1 MTRRVL
7 RLMLAVMGFACAAS
21 SALGQTRPLQIDD
34 VVKLEGFGRA
44 SISPG
49 GRWAVYEKR
58 GAYDTTP
65 RFDYGGRSTWA
76 ITDLWRVDLKDPARR
91 PRRLLPAEPVG
102 LLRGAWSPSGRYML
116 VYRFGR
122 GRYEVGIASP
132 DDRSVR
138 WSGLTP
144 EIPLTG
150 ASAEWITDDEIALTV
165 RPDGSLP
172 AIVRYYGGSQARA
185 AEAWERTATGRE
197 ASRTIVEARAGVART
212 ETPDP
217 LQALVVLNI
226 ATGQTRTIAEGR
238 IADFAVSPDGRKVAV
253 VKGGER
259 MAVRADVLD
268 QAESPTRQRLVFADL
283 KTGAVASPLEGFD
296 VAPYLLRWSPESR
309 RLLVWARRDGQAWT
323 EGALMQVG
331 EADASVIP
339 STGLTPGGGGDILR
353 GVRAD
358 WLDGVPVLYA
368 RADSTQR
375 FDWYALRDG
384 DAPKPLT
391 TTLTAPPSRLA
402 ATGKKALHMF
412 ADGALWAVNLTGVR
426 RTSPRGAKVSE
437 VVIGDIDRAFRLKFN
452 EAPRQDLVLALA
464 ADGASLVLGGSRRVR
479 KIAAGNL
486 RSRPLAMS
494 PDAVLFLDR
503 SELVETLTLKTSE
516 GVRNLDTVNAGLA
529 DVVLS
534 KPRSIEHL
542 DAFGRPTQSW
552 LFLPPGAE
560 DASTKGLIVQV
571 YPGSVDTGEWY
582 GPQTLTYGLRAVT
595 LAGAGYAVLTPSIP
609 IGEGG
614 TTDLDFYVRSVDAA
628 VDAALAAQPNLPRDR
643 IAVQGHSFGGYT
655 ALAIATR
662 TDRYRSYI
670 ASSGMSD
677 WFGEWGEFVP
687 ATRLMPED
695 GLMIMNQQGYVET
708 GQGELSAK
716 PWEGAQAY
724 VDHSPYLAAD
734 KITAPV
740 LLITADRDFIP
751 MSQSERMF
759 SALYRLGG
767 TTRLLTYW
775 GEHHHLLSPANMR
788 DLHAEVFAWL
798 DRTLAPPV
806 TVSPDAT
813 AGAPTP

>member
-21 SALGQTRPLQIDD
+21 SVLAETRPLQIDD
-34 VVKLEGFGRA
+34 IVKLEGFGRA
-44 SISPG
+44 SISPD

-65 RFDYGGRSTWA
+65 RFDFGGRSTWA
-76 ITDLWRVDLKDPARR
+76 ITDLWRVDLMEPTKR

-102 LLRGAWSPSGRYML
+102 LLRGPWSPSGRRML
-116 VYRFGR
+116 VYRFGH
-122 GRYEVGIASP
+122 GRYELGIASP

-150 ASAEWITDDEIALTV
+150 ASAEWITDDDIALTI

-185 AEAWERTATGRE
+185 TQAWERTAMGRE
-197 ASRTIVEARAGVART
+197 ASRTVVEAQGGVATT

-217 LQALVVLNI
+217 IQALVVLNVP
-226 ATGQTRTIAEGR
+226 TGQTRTIAEGR

-253 VKGGER
+253 IKGGER
-259 MAVRADVLD
+259 MAVRPDNLD

-283 KTGAVASPLEGFD
+283 ETGALADPLEGFD
-296 VAPYLLRWSPESR
+296 VAPYLLRWSPGSD
-309 RLLVWARRDGQAWT
+309 RLLVWARRDGAAWT
-323 EGALMQVG
+323 GGALMQVD
-331 EADASVIP
+331 EAGASVIS
-339 STGLTPGGGGDILR
+339 STGLTPGAGGDILR

-358 WLDGVPVLYA
+358 WVDSVPVLYA
-368 RADSTQR
+368 RTASAPR
-375 FDWYALRDG
+375 FDWYALREG
-384 DAPKPLT
+384 EAPRSLT
-391 TTLTAPPSRLA
+391 ATLTAPPSHLA
-402 ATGKKALHMF
+402 AAGERALYMF
-412 ADGALWAVNLTGVR
+412 ADGALWAVDLSGAR
-426 RTSPRGAKVSE
+426 RTSPRGSKVRE

-452 EAPRQDLVLALA
+452 EAPRQERVLALR
-464 ADGASLVLGGSRRVR
+464 ADGASMLLEGDRVR
-479 KIAAGNL
+479 KIAEGS
-486 RSRPLAMS
+486 REGRPLAMS
-494 PDAVLFLDR
+494 PQGVLVLDR
-503 SELVETLTLKTSE
+503 AEMVETLRLRTAET
-516 GVRNLDTVNAGLA
+516 VRDIDIVNAGLA

-534 KPRSIEHL
+534 RPRPIDHL
-542 DAFGRPTQSW
+542 DAFGRPTRSW

-560 DASTKGLIVQV
+560 EGRAKALVVQV
-571 YPGSVDTGEWY
+571 YPGSVDDGEWY
-582 GPQTLTYGLRAVT
+582 GPQILTYGLRAVT
-595 LAGAGYAVLTPSIP
+595 MAGAGYAVLTPSIP
-609 IGEGG
+609 IGDAG

-628 VDAALAAQPNLPRDR
+628 VDAALQAAPNLPQDR
-643 IAVQGHSFGGYT
+643 IAIQGHSFGGYT

-662 TDRYRSYI
+662 SKRYRSYI

-687 ATRLMPED
+687 ATRIMPED
-695 GLMIMNQQGYVET
+695 GQMLMNQQGYVET

-716 PWEGAQAY
+716 PWENPETYAA
-724 VDHSPYLAAD
+724 HSPYLAAD
-734 KITAPV
+734 QVTAPV

-767 TTRLLTYW
+767 TTRMVTYW

-788 DLHAEVFAWL
+788 DLHAEVFDWL
-798 DRTLAPPV
+798 DRTLAIPPPLSSE
-806 TVSPDAT
+806 TT
-813 AGAPTP
+813 AAAPTP

>member
-21 SALGQTRPLQIDD
+21 TALGQSRPLQIDD

-44 SISPG
+44 SISPD

-65 RFDYGGRSTWA
+65 GFDFGGRSTWA
-76 ITDLWRVDLKDPARR
+76 ITDLWRVNLTDTTRR
-91 PRRLLPAEPVG
+91 PQRLLPAEPVG
-102 LLRGAWSPSGRYML
+102 LLRGPWSPSGRHML
-116 VYRFGR
+116 VYRFGH

-172 AIVRYYGGSQARA
+172 AIVRYYGGSQAEA
-185 AEAWERTATGRE
+185 TEAWERTAKGHE

-217 LQALVVLNI
+217 IQALVILNI
-226 ATGQTRTIAEGR
+226 PTGQTRTIAEGR

-259 MAVRADVLD
+259 MAVRPDVLD

-296 VAPYLLRWSPESR
+296 VAPYLLRWSPESG
-309 RLLVWARRDGQAWT
+309 RLLVWARRDGLAWT
-323 EGALMQVG
+323 EGALMQVD
-331 EADASVIP
+331 EAGASVIP
-339 STGLTPGGGGDILR
+339 STGLTPGAGGDILR

-368 RADSTQR
+368 RTDSSRR

-384 DAPKPLT
+384 DEPRPLT

-402 ATGKKALHMF
+402 ATGMKSLYMF
-412 ADGALWAVNLTGVR
+412 ADGALWAVDFSGAR

-437 VVIGDIDRAFRLKFN
+437 VVIGDIDKAFRLKFN
-452 EAPRQDLVLALA
+452 EAPRQDLILALR
-464 ADGASLVLGGSRRVR
+464 ADGASLVLGGSGRAR

-486 RSRPLAMS
+486 SSRPLAMS

-503 SELVETLTLKTSE
+503 SEMVETLTLKTAD
-516 GVRNLDTVNAGLA
+516 GVRDLDTVNAGLA

-534 KPRSIEHL
+534 KPRPIDHL

-560 DASTKGLIVQV
+560 AGSAKALIVQV

-595 LAGAGYAVLTPSIP
+595 MAGAGYAVLTPSIP
-609 IGEGG
+609 IGEPG

-628 VDAALAAQPNLPRDR
+628 VDAALAAQPDLPRDR

-662 TDRYRSYI
+662 SNRYRSYI
-670 ASSGMSD
+670 ASSAMSD

-695 GLMIMNQQGYVET
+695 GLMMMNQQGYVET
-708 GQGELSAK
+708 GQGELSGT
-716 PWEGAQAY
+716 PWEDAQTY

-759 SALYRLGG
+759 SALYRLGR
-767 TTRLLTYW
+767 TTRLVTYW

-788 DLHAEVFAWL
+788 DLHAEVFDWL
-798 DRTLAPPV
+798 DRTLATPA